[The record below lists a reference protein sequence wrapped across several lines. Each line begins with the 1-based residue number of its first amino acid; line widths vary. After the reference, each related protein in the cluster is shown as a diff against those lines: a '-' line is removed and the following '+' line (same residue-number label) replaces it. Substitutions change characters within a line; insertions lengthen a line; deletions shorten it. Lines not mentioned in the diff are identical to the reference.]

1 MYSFQIIDR
10 LEDTPGRTVKIS
22 KEIKTQQDNAWSNWQ
37 VMQLDRG
44 ASDTNTM
51 AREESESYLL
61 ERVDN
66 F

>member
-1 MYSFQIIDR
+1 
-10 LEDTPGRTVKIS
+10 
-22 KEIKTQQDNAWSNWQ
+22 
-37 VMQLDRG
+37 MQLDRG

-66 F
+66 NF